1 MLIEKVGYTNFK
13 IKDPESGSSFIVDP
27 TKYLSPFQVKQMSF
41 QPDFILEYAHYLG
54 DHYKKEG
61 YNEIEVYAD
70 SYVALNGRMS
80 KRFVDP
86 DVDLLKEKRGFNNK
100 KWILPLNEEI
110 NKL

>member
-1 MLIEKVGYTNFK
+1 
-13 IKDPESGSSFIVDP
+13 
-27 TKYLSPFQVKQMSF
+27 
-41 QPDFILEYAHYLG
+41 
-54 DHYKKEG
+54 
-61 YNEIEVYAD
+61 
-70 SYVALNGRMS
+70 MS